1 MEQELKDLIKK
12 LTLVE
17 DANTYV
23 LIAGNAKG
31 EVGSSKDGNVFVH
44 IGFLEVLKQKLI
56 DNMGVAPKEEP
67 KAADAP
73 Q

>member
-17 DANTYV
+17 DANIYI

-31 EVGSSKDGNVFVH
+31 EVGTSKDGNVFVH
-44 IGFLEVLKQKLI
+44 IGFLEVLKAKLI
-56 DNMGVAPKEEP
+56 EAMAIAPKAQAKIP
-67 KAADAP
+67 NA
-73 Q
+73 